1 MYRFLCVVLL
11 LSAMVMLSNCSNITM
26 LRTKEL
32 RGVQERVDSLHSELT
47 TMQKKIYEEQL
58 DQGEMLRLLRA
69 DQQLRFSE
77 INRKVSDVSGNL
89 SESQYRLT
97 KIDEKNAA
105 FQKKFEAKLDADSIA
120 GSEKQQEIDKLFQ
133 IALADFNAGRYSVAK
148 RGFFD
153 IVNQYPDNPVIAD
166 VEYWQAE
173 CHYAQKEYVD
183 AEQGYIA
190 YVKKYP
196 DGAKLCAALY
206 KLGLTYDKQG
216 KKKSKQMVW
225 KKAVE
230 QCKDAP
236 EVELIK
242 AQLR

>member
-1 MYRFLCVVLL
+1 MYRFFSVVLL
-11 LSAMVMLSNCSNITM
+11 LTTAVMLSNCSNITM

-58 DQGEMLRLLRA
+58 AQGEMLRLLRA

-77 INRKVSDVSGNL
+77 IDRKVSDVSGNL

-97 KIDEKNAA
+97 KIDEKTAA
-105 FQKKFEAKLDADSIA
+105 FQKKLEAKIEADSIA
-120 GSEKQQEIDKLFQ
+120 GREKQQEIDKLFQ
-133 IALADFNAGRYSVAK
+133 AAMADFNAGRYTVAK
-148 RGFFD
+148 RGFLD
-153 IVNQYPDNPVIAD
+153 IINQYPDNPVVAE

-173 CHYAQKEYVD
+173 CFYAQKEYAN
-183 AEQGYIA
+183 AEHGYIA
-190 YVKKYP
+190 YIKKYP
-196 DGAKLCAALY
+196 EGTKLCAALY

-216 KKKSKQMVW
+216 KAKSKQMVW

-242 AQLR
+242 AQSR